1 MWFNRNQETSG
12 KNSGDPNEDAKE
24 KKKKIYMENETFGEL
39 MN

>member
-24 KKKKIYMENETFGEL
+24 KKKIYMENETFGEL